1 MFSTGG
7 EAVSSD
13 DVRRIKE
20 RLDIVDVI
28 GDYIRL
34 KRSGGGFVGLCPFHD
49 EKTPSFSVSPSRQT
63 YHCFGCGQGGDLFS
77 FVMQRE
83 NLSFR
88 EALELLARRAGI
100 ELSRDGGRQ
109 RERNLYDVMEK
120 ACSFYRS
127 ELEREGREGG
137 RAAAYLDRREIP
149 REAWRDFELG
159 FAPKG
164 WDGLWKRLTAEGFSF
179 REAFD
184 AGLVLEGRTGP
195 YDRFRERVIFPVR
208 DISGRLQAF
217 GGRLVE
223 GDGAKYVN
231 SPEGV
236 LYSKR
241 RSLYLIGRAKEAARS
256 RDRLILVEGYMDAI
270 RLHLA
275 GFEEAVASLGTSLTE
290 EQAALIRRL
299 TDLCY
304 ICYDSDAAGQDAA
317 VRGMYVLRKAGL
329 DVRVVELP
337 AGKDPD
343 ALLSMPDGERLFA
356 RALESAR
363 PLVLHHLHIR
373 REMLRT
379 PEKRRRASE
388 EIISGVASLSP
399 VDLSPYLP
407 AVEAALGV
415 MRHEFIPLLE
425 EERRRQSSRRD
436 AIPSGNEPERPGPA
450 QDAADVVEA
459 ALCALLWRDASLR
472 RTADP
477 VGIVSLL
484 TDPRLQ
490 TLASALL
497 TASSPAE
504 LEAGWLETGDS
515 FPMRAIAAGGD
526 YCEELG
532 RASDPGPV
540 LMEILSTRCLRREYD
555 ELKVILSRGEASD
568 AQLLRFQEL
577 ARQLK
582 RGGRTAP

>member
-88 EALELLARRAGI
+88 EALELLARRAGV

-304 ICYDSDAAGQDAA
+304 ICYDLTRPGRTPLSAACTCC
-317 VRGMYVLRKAGL
+317 
-329 DVRVVELP
+329 
-337 AGKDPD
+337 
-343 ALLSMPDGERLFA
+343 
-356 RALESAR
+356 AR
-363 PLVLHHLHIR
+363 PGWTSAWWSCPPA
-373 REMLRT
+373 RT
-379 PEKRRRASE
+379 PTRC
-388 EIISGVASLSP
+388 SP
-399 VDLSPYLP
+399 CPTGRDCSPGP
-407 AVEAALGV
+407 
-415 MRHEFIPLLE
+415 
-425 EERRRQSSRRD
+425 SSR
-436 AIPSGNEPERPGPA
+436 PA
-450 QDAADVVEA
+450 RW
-459 ALCALLWRDASLR
+459 CC
-472 RTADP
+472 T
-477 VGIVSLL
+477 
-484 TDPRLQ
+484 TC
-490 TLASALL
+490 TSA
-497 TASSPAE
+497 
-504 LEAGWLETGDS
+504 
-515 FPMRAIAAGGD
+515 
-526 YCEELG
+526 G
-532 RASDPGPV
+532 R
-540 LMEILSTRCLRREYD
+540 C
-555 ELKVILSRGEASD
+555 
-568 AQLLRFQEL
+568 
-577 ARQLK
+577 
-582 RGGRTAP
+582 

>member
-7 EAVSSD
+7 ETVSSD
-13 DVRRIKE
+13 DVRRVKE
-20 RLDIVDVI
+20 QLDIVDVI

-34 KRSGGGFVGLCPFHD
+34 KRSGSGFVGLCPFHD

-88 EALELLARRAGI
+88 EALELLARRAGV

-109 RERNLYDVMEK
+109 RDRNLYDVMEK

-137 RAAAYLDRREIP
+137 RAAAYLDRREIS

-195 YDRFRERVIFPVR
+195 YDRFRERIIFPVR

-231 SPEGV
+231 SPEGA

-270 RLHLA
+270 RLHLG
-275 GFEEAVASLGTSLTE
+275 GFEETVASLGTSLTE
-290 EQAALIRRL
+290 EQAALVRRL

-343 ALLSMPDGERLFA
+343 ALLSMPDGERQFA

-436 AIPSGNEPERPGPA
+436 AHPSGNDPERPGPA

-459 ALCALLWRDASLR
+459 ALCALLWRDASMR
-472 RTADP
+472 RTAEP

-540 LMEILSTRCLRREYD
+540 LVEILSTRCLRREYD

-582 RGGRTAP
+582 RGGRAAP